1 MSYFTNNRQLINK
14 LAINTGTTSVPVY
27 TDLCSATER
36 TINFDMDTQ
45 DFSVFCDALKRHVTT
60 GANVSIETTIKL
72 DAENTG
78 VQTLLANIHALIKD
92 GTIAQFNNVMIQF
105 GLLSGMTNSTLEY
118 TTYNATANM
127 AIESLGGAAE
137 DVSEFAVTFTLNGT
151 AQTAASV

>member
-1 MSYFTNNRQLINK
+1 MSYYTNNRQLINK
-14 LAINTGTTSVPVY
+14 LAINTGTTSTPVY

-36 TINFDMDTQ
+36 TINLDMDDQ

-60 GANVSIETTIKL
+60 GANVSIETTIKV
-72 DAENTG
+72 DAENAG
-78 VQTLLANIHALIKD
+78 IQSLLANVHSLIKD

-105 GLLSGMTNSTLEY
+105 GLLSGMTSSTLEY

-127 AIESLGGAAE
+127 SVESLGGAAE

-151 AQTAASV
+151 ATVAQ